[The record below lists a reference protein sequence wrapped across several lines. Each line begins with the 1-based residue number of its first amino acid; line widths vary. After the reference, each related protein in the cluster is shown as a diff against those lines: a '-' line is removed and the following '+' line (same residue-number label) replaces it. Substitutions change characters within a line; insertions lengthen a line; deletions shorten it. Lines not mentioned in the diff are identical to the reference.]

1 MVEGTTY
8 SDARIRSEASDS
20 VRTGDDIR
28 ERVRHLTLAALR
40 DRRFDGSGMR
50 DVVRAVTEGVATG
63 AERSSSVDMR
73 IAFAEALSG
82 LDSALRTSADAGYSA
97 LKQLSS
103 TGRSFSDKEL
113 KQAIGTM
120 RRLEEDFLDTV
131 SQVADSA
138 SAQVQPPLREA
149 LAQTRRAGTATG
161 RQVALTMTE
170 FAQRFSIASIDATVS
185 GLEVAGEVG
194 ARFAALASGIL
205 SGLAEALRPA
215 QPTPYESRAA
225 DFREPSRGA
234 PGDGGAVAP
243 SEAPAQRDSP
253 LAAVT
258 PHSVP
263 STAPASPVIVVPTE
277 IGGRKDT

>member
-1 MVEGTTY
+1 MVEGTAY
-8 SDARIRSEASDS
+8 SDARIRSEASDT

-40 DRRFDGSGMR
+40 DRRFDAAGMR
-50 DVVRAVTEGVATG
+50 DVVRAVTEGVASG
-63 AERSSSVDMR
+63 AERSRVDMR
-73 IAFAEALSG
+73 VAFAEALSG
-82 LDSALRTSADAGYSA
+82 LDSALRTSAEAGYTA

-131 SQVADSA
+131 GQVADSA

-170 FAQRFSIASIDATVS
+170 FAQRFSIASLDATVS

-194 ARFAALASGIL
+194 ARFAALASGVL

-215 QPTPYESRAA
+215 PPSPYESRAD
-225 DFREPSRGA
+225 DFRDPGHGARAPSGA
-234 PGDGGAVAP
+234 SPAVA
-243 SEAPAQRDSP
+243 APHRDSP
-253 LAAVT
+253 LAPETGRET
-258 PHSVP
+258 PP
-263 STAPASPVIVVPTE
+263 TAPASPVIVVPTE
-277 IGGRKDT
+277 TGARKDT